1 MRISDWSSDG
11 VLFRSMRVVT
21 ERREGR
27 AHDAFGEALVADRGD
42 VIDAKTAL
50 PFRHEHIFA
59 ALLKTVHP
67 AAGVLDD
74 IGEFLERVRFARSL
88 FVENLAAHPVFQLLE
103 IGRAHV

>member
-1 MRISDWSSDG
+1 
-11 VLFRSMRVVT
+11 MRVVT

-88 FVENLAAHPVFQLLE
+88 FVENQ
-103 IGRAHV
+103 IGRASCRESEGQYVYSSVGAVYLKKKNN